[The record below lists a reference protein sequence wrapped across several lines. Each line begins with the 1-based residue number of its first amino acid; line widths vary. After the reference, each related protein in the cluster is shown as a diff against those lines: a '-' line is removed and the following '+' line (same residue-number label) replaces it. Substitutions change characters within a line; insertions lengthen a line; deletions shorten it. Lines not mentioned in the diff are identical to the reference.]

1 MKYRHSPKF
10 APAGQSTQLIVGAT
24 PESDHKILTLTEGLY
39 RKYKLKRVFYSAYM
53 PVTQHTLLPST
64 DTKPPLLRE
73 HRLYQADW
81 LLRFYG
87 FQARELLDERN
98 PNFNPLIDP
107 KCNWAIHHMEL
118 FPMEVNRAP
127 YEELLRVP
135 GIGVQSAKRII
146 AARRTASLDFTALK
160 KLGVV
165 LKRAQYFITCKGKA
179 LEGLR
184 VSESSILRG
193 LISENGVKNILQPE
207 YEQLSFFDE
216 SAVTKES
223 VMQCLTGQM

>member
-1 MKYRHSPKF
+1 M
-10 APAGQSTQLIVGAT
+10 
-24 PESDHKILTLTEGLY
+24 
-39 RKYKLKRVFYSAYM
+39 
-53 PVTQHTLLPST
+53 
-64 DTKPPLLRE
+64 
-73 HRLYQADW
+73 
-81 LLRFYG
+81 
-87 FQARELLDERN
+87 
-98 PNFNPLIDP
+98 
-107 KCNWAIHHMEL
+107 
-118 FPMEVNRAP
+118 
-127 YEELLRVP
+127 
-135 GIGVQSAKRII
+135 
-146 AARRTASLDFTALK
+146 
-160 KLGVV
+160 